1 MVRPQSDEISAVLS
15 AWRSGTGGALV
26 ELIPLVY
33 DELRH
38 IARIQLTRE
47 RRRDPALQPAALVH
61 EAYLRLA
68 GHCDVRWQDQAHFY
82 AVAATTM
89 RRILV
94 EHARHRGAAKR
105 GAGRSELPL
114 AAAVGTTAERT
125 PELVA
130 LDDCLAALARIN
142 PIQAAI
148 VELRFF
154 GGFSL
159 AETATAVGC
168 SRATV
173 IRQWCLAR
181 AWLHREL
188 SATAPSS

>member
-1 MVRPQSDEISAVLS
+1 MVRSQSDEVTALLS
-15 AWRSGTGGALV
+15 AWRRDDDGAFA

-38 IARIQLTRE
+38 IARIQLAKE
-47 RRRDPALQPAALVH
+47 RRRDPVLQPDALVH

-68 GHCDVRWQDQAHFY
+68 GRCDVRWQDLAHFY

-89 RRILV
+89 HRVLV
-94 EHARHRGAAKR
+94 ENARHRDAMKR
-105 GAGRSELPL
+105 GAGSSALPL
-114 AAAVGTTAERT
+114 AAAAGTAARRTA
-125 PELVA
+125 ELVA
-130 LDDCLAALARIN
+130 LDDCLTALARIN
-142 PIQAAI
+142 PLQAAI

-159 AETATAVGC
+159 EETALAVGC

-173 IRQWCLAR
+173 IRQWRLAR
-181 AWLHREL
+181 AWLHHEL
-188 SATAPSS
+188 SRDA